1 MRTLIAV
8 SLVITLTGC
17 APVFL
22 QSAKF
27 EHQGA
32 ACEKRGN
39 ENCFYINSPI
49 RLGKQ
54 EISLPGRAYP
64 FRRAQEALSFVDSGE
79 KKWSVPPETLTDG
92 ASIPPVFLRMLGSPT
107 EDYFINASALH
118 DAYCGIGNEEGP
130 LYQSEPWQAVHRMFY
145 EALRVSAV
153 PEVQAK
159 TMYAAVLFGGPRW
172 GPGAAPRSGR
182 ASSDESD
189 VFPGRPDLKGIP
201 LSKLTALFDEIRAF
215 ILANNPSVEELEAF
229 IAEKDSG
236 LKSYAA
242 MFAAVTK
249 DNPDD
254 DGRDRTPVIVEPEE
268 EEPDQEEPSDG
279 ETADSG
285 TETEDDTVTGGEDPV
300 DESSEPSGDGGQSDG
315 DVNGDDV
322 TESDETDG
330 SGYDGSTCS
339 TGDGSADCQDSAVD
353 GGDKEK
359 TNNGKKKGHHRKAN
373 LELVGEVATN

>member
-8 SLVITLTGC
+8 SFVITLTGC

-22 QSAKF
+22 QTAKF

-32 ACEKRGN
+32 ACEKRGD

-64 FRRAQEALSFVDSGE
+64 FRRAQEGLDFVDSGE

-153 PEVQAK
+153 PESQAK
-159 TMYAAVLFGGPRW
+159 LMYAAVLFGGPRW

-189 VFPGRPDLKGIP
+189 IFPGRPDLKGIP
-201 LSKLTALFDEIRAF
+201 LSKLTALFDEIRAY

-236 LKSYAA
+236 LKRYAA

-254 DGRDRTPVIVEPEE
+254 DGRDRTAVIVEPEE
-268 EEPDQEEPSDG
+268 EEPEKEEP
-279 ETADSG
+279 
-285 TETEDDTVTGGEDPV
+285 TGGE
-300 DESSEPSGDGGQSDG
+300 SSSGGAETEEETPTGENTEPPTGGQETDGGTNGGEVLETDG
-315 DVNGDDV
+315 
-322 TESDETDG
+322 TDG
-330 SGYDGSTCS
+330 SGYEGSTCS
-339 TGDGSADCQDSAVD
+339 EGDGSTECEGSAAD
-353 GGDKEK
+353 GGQKEK